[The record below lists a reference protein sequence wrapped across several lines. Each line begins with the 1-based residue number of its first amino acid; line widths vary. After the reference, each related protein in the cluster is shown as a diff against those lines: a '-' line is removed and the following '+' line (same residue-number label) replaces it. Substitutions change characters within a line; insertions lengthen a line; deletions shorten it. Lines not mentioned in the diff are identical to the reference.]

1 MFKLTGKTAL
11 VTGASGGIGS
21 AIAKALHSQGAE
33 VILSGT
39 REGVLTD
46 LADQLA
52 IRTHVIAADLKDPKS
67 IESLVQKAELVSAGG
82 VDIVV
87 NNAGIVHDNLLVR
100 MKDEDWQKVLDVNL
114 SAGYKITQGLLRGM
128 MKRRWGRIIGIS
140 SVVGTT
146 GNPGQTNYAAAK
158 AGMVGFSKALAQE
171 VATRGITVNVVSPG
185 MIETAMTS
193 NLSDDQSARLL
204 LNIPTGR
211 LGKPQ
216 EIAASVVYLASEE
229 AAYVTVNLLE
239 GVTQAGSGIRLR
251 TTGATNNAYESVV
264 TGYPYEFD
272 NPIAGKTGTTQNQS
286 DGWFMGMVPNLVTG
300 VWVGAEDRSIHFET
314 IDYGQGASMALPI
327 WGVYMKSCYQD
338 TILNISKEP
347 FFRPEKL
354 SIELNCNNF
363 KNDSLN
369 TIKNNNKKLLEID
382 F

>member
-39 REGVLTD
+39 REGILTD
-46 LADQLA
+46 LADRLA

-229 AAYVTVNLLE
+229 AGYVTGLTLHVN
-239 GVTQAGSGIRLR
+239 G
-251 TTGATNNAYESVV
+251 
-264 TGYPYEFD
+264 
-272 NPIAGKTGTTQNQS
+272 
-286 DGWFMGMVPNLVTG
+286 GMAML
-300 VWVGAEDRSIHFET
+300 
-314 IDYGQGASMALPI
+314 
-327 WGVYMKSCYQD
+327 
-338 TILNISKEP
+338 
-347 FFRPEKL
+347 
-354 SIELNCNNF
+354 
-363 KNDSLN
+363 
-369 TIKNNNKKLLEID
+369 
-382 F
+382 